1 MLVCFLET
9 CSKRFKKRSSYTMSL
24 IRRAKTDPHAFAK
37 LYEEHVQAV
46 YRYFVVRLHDTKAAE
61 DLTSQVWEA
70 VLKNIQHLNSDK
82 PTVFRAW
89 LFTISR
95 NCINKYFSEKQNKVL
110 ELNEEH
116 EAIRSLEPQPNESAE
131 QIEDAKQLRVLI
143 DALPDEQRE
152 TLTLRYFS
160 DLRNKEIAKILTVS
174 EKTVASNIS
183 RALQTLRDLWK
194 KLQ

>member
-46 YRYFVVRLHDTKAAE
+46 YRYFAARLHDTKASE

-70 VLKNIQHLNSDK
+70 VLKNIKHLNSNK
-82 PTVFRAW
+82 TVVFRGW
-89 LFTISR
+89 LFTIAR
-95 NCINKYFSEKQNKVL
+95 NCLNKFFTEKKDAVTLQ
-110 ELNEEH
+110 EEH
-116 EAIRSLEPQPNESAE
+116 ENFASEEPEPHALAQQSDDALQIRT
-131 QIEDAKQLRVLI
+131 LI
-143 DALPDEQRE
+143 NALPDEQRE

-160 DLRNKEIAKILTVS
+160 DLRNKEIAKALCVS
-174 EKTVASNIS
+174 QKTVASNLS
-183 RALQTLRDLWK
+183 RALHTLRDRWK
-194 KLQ
+194 NLQ